1 MVQFLPR
8 GHELSSNNRIKKKV
22 SEGSNWQIYITNNN
36 VYVLA
41 VLPEVYRFWV
51 TELSVPEDIFN
62 LDETRTYYV
71 YSSEKNGMISSV
83 QNGPFPDTLE
93 QIESFSIA
101 FRNITARNPNVNLG
115 EAIFLEELRLL
126 LPLPNHAG
134 YIDKGY
140 AFGKWITGGVNVS
153 VYSNTRINE
162 IMTWLPNGALD
173 YFIAKAGLDNSKVK
187 NEVEQKKESERNLD
201 APVLNGDGF
210 SLVGRPELE
219 SFFRE
224 NIIDIVL
231 NQEEYRRMGI
241 EFPGATILYGPPG
254 CGKTYA
260 VERLAEFLGW
270 PRFNIDS
277 STIASTFIHD
287 TSKKISEVFRA
298 AIESAPSVLI
308 IDEMEAFLSNR
319 GNAGPSGV
327 HHMEEVAEFL
337 RQIPEAVSKGVL
349 IFAMTNMLDS
359 IDPAILRRG
368 RFDYIVEVKMASADE
383 IYALLK
389 EKSQNIPMDETV
401 DLQYISKQLDNH
413 PMSDVTFVLKEA
425 GKYAVKNKLKHI
437 NMECF
442 KNAINVLPIEEKKN
456 RIGF

>member
-1 MVQFLPR
+1 MER
-8 GHELSSNNRIKKKV
+8 KIM
-22 SEGSNWQIYITNNN
+22 
-36 VYVLA
+36 
-41 VLPEVYRFWV
+41 
-51 TELSVPEDIFN
+51 D
-62 LDETRTYYV
+62 
-71 YSSEKNGMISSV
+71 
-83 QNGPFPDTLE
+83 
-93 QIESFSIA
+93 
-101 FRNITARNPNVNLG
+101 
-115 EAIFLEELRLL
+115 ELRKWKLDAYKKPLL
-126 LPLPNHAG
+126 LYG
-134 YIDKGY
+134 
-140 AFGKWITGGVNVS
+140 
-153 VYSNTRINE
+153 
-162 IMTWLPNGALD
+162 
-173 YFIAKAGLDNSKVK
+173 NS
-187 NEVEQKKESERNLD
+187 
-201 APVLNGDGF
+201 
-210 SLVGRPELE
+210 
-219 SFFRE
+219 
-224 NIIDIVL
+224 
-231 NQEEYRRMGI
+231 
-241 EFPGATILYGPPG
+241 G

-442 KNAINVLPIEEKKN
+442 QNAINVLPIEEKKN